1 MSIRI
6 YALAKQLKIETKE
19 LVDLCKRLGFDKGS
33 GLASLDEDE
42 ANRIKAALKSSKTSG
57 ADPLAPIRPGS
68 SHLSKSVPVLSPSK
82 SKPTP
87 SVASQPP
94 KSPDVTSATKK
105 SVPESVV
112 AKTQAEE
119 KPSAKSTSKPPQ
131 TSETTA
137 AEEKLAK
144 IPVVSKITEKAQPQ
158 TTKTSKPE
166 EIAPKERKEIHDTK
180 TAKENASK
188 ETHKTPSKI
197 KTSEKLPSKPSV
209 VPLPKKTTTEKTAS
223 EPQQKKKDEKSEKR
237 DKPVP
242 SQSSSGKIIRPE
254 QKTKSSGF
262 VLPPA
267 SPKTKP
273 ADDKKKPVSPLP
285 QDRKSDFTAK
295 PSVPSTSAPTTHTPE
310 MTTATPTKPAPETKP
325 KKPSEPKVISH
336 IDPTPHL
343 ASLRKKDFRGPMRS
357 ILDKFPL
364 LGKKKPNDDSGDK
377 KQRTTTGKSGGPSIR
392 LAPLPKGA
400 SKVKKNLNE
409 PAPQKPDMKLS
420 LDVIRAAAAGKS
432 RPLDEH
438 IRKHEEKQ
446 RLKEKDKDSKEKPK
460 GKKGKERERGR
471 EKEKPKTRDFRTPEK
486 AGVPLPED
494 TLAAKARRER
504 EREKE
509 KEKIRKKGD
518 DLFDSNAA
526 AAKKR
531 RGSSKRRHAG
541 MDFDADDRVVIPKHL
556 RRQKKTQQ
564 NAVTMPRKS
573 DIVIQ
578 LPCTVKQFAEQT
590 GLSIAV
596 VMKKLIEFEMP
607 MIITSQLEEE
617 SAGLLG
623 EAFNL
628 KIDVRP
634 PKSLEDEYVKSL
646 WEQIDSPED
655 LKPRPP
661 VVTFLGH
668 VDHGKTS
675 LLDRILH
682 LDVVSGEK
690 GGITQHIRAY
700 RITTPKGDITFVDTP
715 GHEAFTEMRARG
727 ANCTDIVVLVV
738 AADDGVMP
746 QTEEAISHAR
756 AAGVPIVVALN
767 KCDLPNAK
775 IDRAMQSL
783 AANDV
788 LPSEWG
794 GDVEVVKTSALTGE
808 GIETLLETL
817 LMVAE
822 LSELKANP
830 NRTALGVTLES
841 EMQSG
846 QGVVAKILVQNGT
859 LRTGDVVLCGTA
871 HGRVK
876 AMLGTLSPFKK
887 LNAATSGTPVQLIGL
902 DIAPAAGSKFCV
914 LDDISIARQIAQ
926 DRTEVER
933 TQELADMRPRV
944 TLENLFQRISKANE
958 VQTLN
963 MIIRADVRGS
973 IEAIRKELG
982 KLEHPEVK
990 IRILQATVGGIT
1002 EADVQLA
1009 DASDGIIVGFNVVP
1023 DEKAR
1028 LLAEKLKIQVRRYD
1042 IIYNLAND
1050 IKAALEGMLKPL
1062 SREKELGRIL
1072 VQRTFVI
1079 SRVGTIAGC
1088 RVLSGLVE
1096 RDSRVRIIRE
1106 NRIIGDY
1113 AIESLKREKDDS
1125 KEVREGYECG
1135 IKLKGYNDLK
1145 EGDLFEAYKTEEVA
1159 RTF

>member
-6 YALAKQLKIETKE
+6 HTLAKELKITSKE
-19 LVDLCKRLGFDKGS
+19 LVDLCKKLGFAKGS
-33 GLASLDEDE
+33 ALASLDEDE
-42 ANRIKAALKSSKTSG
+42 VNRVKTAIKSSKAG
-57 ADPLAPIRPGS
+57 KKDPLAPVAPPKRPGS
-68 SHLSKSVPVLSPSK
+68 SNLSKSVPVLSPSK
-82 SKPTP
+82 PKPTSPVSQSSGTSPTATKQP
-87 SVASQPP
+87 SKSTDAPSQAEKKTPVESPGKPSLPAKKSEEKKEAAETPATPLKVAEKSQTKEPP
-94 KSPDVTSATKK
+94 KSEKVAVKDVK
-105 SVPESVV
+105 V
-112 AKTQAEE
+112 TQD
-119 KPSAKSTSKPPQ
+119 
-131 TSETTA
+131 
-137 AEEKLAK
+137 
-144 IPVVSKITEKAQPQ
+144 VKITKDV
-158 TTKTSKPE
+158 
-166 EIAPKERKEIHDTK
+166 KEKEI
-180 TAKENASK
+180 ASK
-188 ETHKTPSKI
+188 ENKNVSPKI
-197 KTSEKLPSKPSV
+197 KTPEKIPQKPPVLPISKKPATGKS
-209 VPLPKKTTTEKTAS
+209 AS
-223 EPQQKKKDEKSEKR
+223 EPQQKKKDEQSEKK
-237 DKPVP
+237 DKSIL
-242 SQSSSGKIIRPE
+242 SQISSGKISKPE
-254 QKTKSSGF
+254 QKTKSNSGH
-262 VLPPA
+262 VTPPVP
-267 SPKTKP
+267 PKTKP

-285 QDRKSDFTAK
+285 LDRKSGSAIK
-295 PSVPSTSAPTTHTPE
+295 PSVPASTAATSE
-310 MTTATPTKPAPETKP
+310 MTTATPTKPAQEK

-357 ILDKFPL
+357 ILEKFPL
-364 LGKKKPNDDSGDK
+364 LGHKKKPDDSGDK
-377 KQRTTTGKSGGPSIR
+377 KQETGKSGGPSIR
-392 LAPLPKGA
+392 LAPVPKSS
-400 SKVKKNLNE
+400 SKTKKKTNE

-446 RLKEKDKDSKEKPK
+446 RLKDKDSKDKPK
-460 GKKGKERERGR
+460 AKRRDGRERERD
-471 EKEKPKTRDFRTPEK
+471 KEKDKSKTRDLRTPEK
-486 AGVPLPED
+486 TGVPLPED
-494 TLAAKARRER
+494 VLAAKSRRER

-509 KEKIRKKGD
+509 QEKSRKKGD
-518 DLFDSNAA
+518 EHFSSDSNAVSS
-526 AAKKR
+526 KKR
-531 RGSSKRRHAG
+531 RGGSRRRHAG
-541 MDFDADDRVVIPKHL
+541 MDFDSDERVTIPKHL
-556 RRQKKTQQ
+556 KRRKKSQQ
-564 NAVTMPRKS
+564 SAVTAPRKS

-623 EAFNL
+623 EAFHL

-634 PKSLEDEYVKSL
+634 PKSLEDEYVHSL
-646 WEQIDSPED
+646 WEQTDAPED
-655 LKPRPP
+655 LKLRPP

-675 LLDRILH
+675 LLDRVLH

-700 RITTPKGDITFVDTP
+700 RITTPKGDVTFVDTP

-830 NRTALGVTLES
+830 NRAALGVALES

-887 LNAATSGTPVQLIGL
+887 LNAASPGTPVQLIGL
-902 DIAPAAGSKFCV
+902 DVAPAAGSKFCV

-926 DRTEVER
+926 NRAEAER

-944 TLENLFQRISKANE
+944 TLENLFQRISEAND

-1042 IIYNLAND
+1042 VIYNLAND
-1050 IKAALEGMLKPL
+1050 VKAALEGMLKPI
-1062 SREKELGRIL
+1062 SRDKELGRIL
-1072 VQRTFVI
+1072 VQRTFVV

-1096 RDSRVRIIRE
+1096 RDCRVRIIRE

-1113 AIESLKREKDDS
+1113 ALESLKREKDDV

-1145 EGDLFEAYKTEEVA
+1145 EGDLFESYKTEEIA